1 VKTAL
6 VSHVLPPTWS
16 GQSMILERLLRGFDP
31 SSYVL
36 VRTMRIPEGGSYT
49 EPLPGKMFDVPS
61 PLPSLPVA
69 GLRGVVSLLRGLL
82 ATVRQRAALIAEIV
96 QAERCDSIVVC
107 TGGDMLDIPAAYLAA
122 RRTGVRF
129 IPYYFDHWSQQAVS
143 SPRLQRLIK
152 RLEPYILRR
161 ASSVIVPNEFLARDL
176 QMYGRVR
183 TAIVR
188 NACDVPSR
196 RLARTGDG
204 RAPLSIV
211 YTGAVYAA
219 NHDAFR
225 NLVDVLRSGGL
236 DATLNIY
243 TAQSADEIAEAGI
256 RGPVS
261 VNPHRPLNEIPSLQA
276 DADILFLPLAFES
289 PFPALIR
296 SSSPAKMGE
305 YLAAG
310 RPILVHAPHDSFV
323 AHYFGTHG
331 CGLVVGE
338 LERAPL
344 AEAVRSLVDDDGLRD
359 RIGEAAH
366 ACALADFDIETARAS
381 FAATVGID
389 FASPEA
395 AAKPIP
401 RLGPD
406 AGSRR
411 L

>member
-1 VKTAL
+1 MAL

-36 VRTMRIPEGGSYT
+36 IRTMRIPEGGLYT
-49 EPLPGKMFDVPS
+49 EPLPGKMVDVPS
-61 PLPSLPVA
+61 ALPPLPVA
-69 GLRGVVSLLRGLL
+69 GLRGVVPLMRGFV
-82 ATVRQRAALIAEIV
+82 ATVRRRAAMIAEIV
-96 QAERCDSIVVC
+96 RAEGCDSIVVC

-122 RRTGVRF
+122 RRANVRF
-129 IPYYFDHWSQQAVS
+129 IPYYFDHWSQQAVF

-152 RLEPYILRR
+152 LLEPYILKRSF
-161 ASSVIVPNEFLARDL
+161 AVIVPNEFLARDL
-176 QMYGRVR
+176 RVHGRVR
-183 TAIVR
+183 TTIVR
-188 NACDVPSR
+188 NACDIPSTPPP
-196 RLARTGDG
+196 ARTADCT
-204 RAPLSIV
+204 APVSIV

-225 NLVDVLRSGGL
+225 NLVDVLRSGNL

-243 TAQSADEIAEAGI
+243 TAQSEDEIAQAGI

-261 VNPHRPLNEIPSLQA
+261 VRPHRPLKEIPSLQA
-276 DADILFLPLAFES
+276 EADILFLPLAFDS

-310 RPILVHAPHDSFV
+310 RPILVHAPRDSFV
-323 AHYFGTHG
+323 AHYFGQHG
-331 CGLVVGE
+331 CGVVVGE

-344 AEAVRSLVDDDGLRD
+344 AEGVQALLADDDLRE
-359 RIGEAAH
+359 RIGDAAR
-366 ACALADFDIETARAS
+366 ARALADFDIEKARAS

-389 FASPEA
+389 FANAES
-395 AAKPIP
+395 AAKAMR
-401 RLGPD
+401 RLGID
-406 AGSRR
+406 AGSEH

>member
-1 VKTAL
+1 MKIAL

-36 VRTMRIPEGGSYT
+36 IRTMRIPEGGSYT
-49 EPLPGKMFDVPS
+49 EPLPGKMVDVPS
-61 PLPSLPVA
+61 AFPPLPVA
-69 GLRGVVSLLRGLL
+69 GLRGVVPLLRGLL
-82 ATVRQRAALIAEIV
+82 ATVRRRAAMIAEIV

-122 RRTGVRF
+122 RRARVRF
-129 IPYYFDHWSQQAVS
+129 IPYYFDHWSQQAVF

-152 RLEPYILRR
+152 LLEPRILRW
-161 ASSVIVPNEFLARDL
+161 ASAVIVPNEFLARDL
-176 QMYGRVR
+176 QAHGRVR

-188 NACDVPSR
+188 NACDVPTTP
-196 RLARTGDG
+196 LVRTVAGS
-204 RAPLSIV
+204 APVSIV

-225 NLVDVLRSGGL
+225 NLVDVLRSGNL

-243 TAQSADEIAEAGI
+243 TAQSEDEIAEAGI

-261 VNPHRPLNEIPSLQA
+261 VHSHRPLTEMPSLQA
-276 DADILFLPLAFES
+276 DADILFLPLAFDS
-289 PFPALIR
+289 PFPTLIR

-323 AHYFGTHG
+323 AHYFSQHG
-331 CGLVVGE
+331 CGVVVGE

-344 AEAVRSLVDDDGLRD
+344 AEGVRTLLEDDDLRE
-359 RIGEAAH
+359 RIGEAAR
-366 ACALADFDIETARAS
+366 ARALADFDIEKARAS

-389 FASPEA
+389 FANPEPV
-395 AAKPIP
+395 AKPMR
-401 RLGPD
+401 RLGID
-406 AGSRR
+406 AGSQR